1 MAPPSPGQASQIAPP
16 PQQPAAPPPKQLK
29 EQRPQG
35 LGEPLRETQAGLQPW
50 RKPAS
55 VLARGVPA
63 VAERAPRPATSGV
76 RAQVQQL
83 SAQGPLP
90 AATVSC
96 WPQPP
101 LELAPARAL
110 RPRIRHPGHLG
121 CTYAR
126 CRRRSETHTRRQ
138 RGCRVRRRFGC
149 RPWRARCREQPLQ
162 LQACRISIRLQE
174 RDSGGRAARVG
185 ATRQPRSAESG
196 RGRRTRARPPER
208 ERVLRRCLPWK
219 GRRDRLGFALWCSS
233 GPTSVRTRAT
243 THRALVE
250 SRSVA
255 TSLNHRRP
263 PLAASAI
270 SSSRGEIALRV
281 FRW

>member
-1 MAPPSPGQASQIAPP
+1 MDQQQGGEAQPSGVAPPSPGQASQIAPP

-29 EQRPQG
+29 EQEQ
-35 LGEPLRETQAGLQPW
+35 EREQEQL
-50 RKPAS
+50 
-55 VLARGVPA
+55 PA

-110 RPRIRHPGHLG
+110 RPRIHHPGHLG

-174 RDSGGRAARVG
+174 
-185 ATRQPRSAESG
+185 
-196 RGRRTRARPPER
+196 
-208 ERVLRRCLPWK
+208 L
-219 GRRDRLGFALWCSS
+219 LG
-233 GPTSVRTRAT
+233 
-243 THRALVE
+243 
-250 SRSVA
+250 
-255 TSLNHRRP
+255 
-263 PLAASAI
+263 
-270 SSSRGEIALRV
+270 
-281 FRW
+281 